1 MFVANS
7 CGLLGNGTRRG
18 IWSQKEGGI
27 VLRAWKNDNFIK
39 QFTEE
44 IEMNFKQDTFFFVFF
59 AYQIVKNLKDRRFL
73 MLGSG
78 RRVFSNSN

>member
-7 CGLLGNGTRRG
+7 CGLLGDGTRRG

-44 IEMNFKQDTFFFVFF
+44 IEMNFKQDTFFFFF
-59 AYQIVKNLKDRRFL
+59 FCLSDCQKFKRSKTCDVRIWEKGFLKF
-73 MLGSG
+73 
-78 RRVFSNSN
+78 